1 MEYVDIYNEKK
12 ELTGERLPRKTKL
25 PQGKYMLYVL
35 ALIENHGKYLITQR
49 ALDKKWAA
57 GAWEIPGGGC
67 MAGESSTDAVI
78 REAKEETG
86 LDITHHHQL
95 IYSYRNEDLE
105 RGDNYFTDIY
115 LCSLDFSLDDV
126 TIQKD
131 EVLAARLADIEEIK
145 ELHKKNGF
153 LHYERLLE
161 ALHIQ

>member
-1 MEYVDIYNEKK
+1 MEYVDIYNEHK

-25 PQGKYMLYVL
+25 TKGKYMLYVL
-35 ALIENHGKYLITQR
+35 ALIEQNGKFLITR
-49 ALDKKWAA
+49 RTLDKKWAA

-67 MAGESSTDAVI
+67 MAGESSLEAVI

-86 LDITHHHQL
+86 LDITGHNRL

-115 LCSLDFSLDDV
+115 LCKPDFSLADV
-126 TIQKD
+126 KIQKD
-131 EVLAARLADIEEIK
+131 EVLDVKMATLEEIAT
-145 ELHKKNGF
+145 LHETDGF

-161 ALHIQ
+161 ALHA